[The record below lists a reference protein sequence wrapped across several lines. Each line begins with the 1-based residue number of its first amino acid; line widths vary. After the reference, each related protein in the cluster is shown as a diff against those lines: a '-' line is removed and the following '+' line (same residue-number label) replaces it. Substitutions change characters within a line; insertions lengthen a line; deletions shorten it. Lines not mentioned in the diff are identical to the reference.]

1 MEISLDLVQAQLG
14 KKKQHLVTD
23 ETVSE
28 LNKLIADPDYGEE
41 FLDSYMSYFNIME
54 KNSKWSMDNYMNAMK
69 FFTLLEVGDSQVN
82 AYAKVFPNRLQA
94 RLDRDQSIDDMRG
107 EASRYNASALVNEIR
122 KVSVIPIQLI
132 HRNLLHEAILKQAA
146 LMTNPKVSHAVQQ
159 KASETLI
166 RELKPTEDSTV
177 NIKIGLDD
185 EAKTQNRQLVDYIG
199 TIALNQQKMLASGM
213 SIEEIQKLN
222 VNIAHPDE
230 VIDVEEEK
238 DD

>member
-1 MEISLDLVQAQLG
+1 MEVNLDLVQAQLG

-54 KNSKWSMDNYMNAMK
+54 KNNKWSMDNYMNAMK
-69 FFTLLEVGDSQVN
+69 FFTLLEVGDSQVS
-82 AYAKVFPNRLQA
+82 AYAKVFPTRLQA
-94 RLDRDQSIDDMRG
+94 RLDRDQTIEDMRG

-122 KVSVIPIQLI
+122 KVSAIPIQLI
-132 HRNLLHEAILKQAA
+132 HRNLLHEAILKQAD
-146 LMTNPKVSHAVQQ
+146 LMTNPRVSPAVQQ

-166 RELKPTEDSTV
+166 RELKPIEDSTV
-177 NIKIGLDD
+177 NIKVGLDD
-185 EAKTQNRQLVDYIG
+185 EAKTQNRQLVDHIG
-199 TIALNQQKMLASGM
+199 KIALNQQKMLAAGM
-213 SIEEIQKLN
+213 GIEEIQKLN